1 MVQQVQ
7 GPFDAH
13 LLTHVWGRQPLLIRK
28 AFAVDTLL
36 RNSSSSSLSS
46 FSVGCWP
53 SSQDLWNFVTPKN
66 TGSDDDDDDDYYN
79 EEEYEE
85 WSIAESARWI
95 RHEGNDQLDSYT
107 MQVGPWRKEQHENN
121 QNDSYWTMVLN
132 DVDRQVPAL
141 ANWLDDTFGFL
152 PRWRRDDAQISLAP
166 TPPNTTTTDT
176 GNDSNSSDGSSIGPH
191 VDNYDVFLI
200 QMTGCK
206 HWRIGTRTISTQQ
219 EYDALIPHLS
229 VRILN
234 VVQEEEAPEEE
245 TNQKETVPTNPNPGG
260 VPPSLPV
267 TWVDWYLE
275 PGDALYLPPRVV
287 HWGMAHSGP
296 FGSDDHHNH
305 HNNNNTYCMT
315 LSVGCRAPSAS
326 ELLVQ
331 VAEHVATSV
340 SATATARLQ
349 DVHRIQEQQQRIS
362 SLQGET
368 AAVSSNPTDTNATD
382 NDNTVLPGTS
392 SGSITQEDR
401 EHAKQLVRNAV
412 EAVLEDEAVWDQLL
426 GTTVTEPIRFWEPSS
441 QTFQGWR
448 NDNDDDED
456 SVEFAE
462 PLSGEA
468 NVQGWEDNTNNND
481 DDDEEEDFLERLA
494 KPPTSRPSTSAS
506 ALVDQMIRNNDKSTV
521 LLRAPGISFATS
533 QFKATSSGRPQSL
546 DPHPHHH
553 DDDSIPKDGIVDRL
567 YGHGQ
572 VWEVG
577 SLAMENG
584 PVGVTVARKVFD
596 KMERGKAIQSS
607 DLVHASAELET
618 VLIDLVEHGFLI
630 PSSSS
635 SG

>member
-7 GPFDAH
+7 GPFDPH
-13 LLTHVWGRQPLLIRK
+13 LLTRVWGRQPLLIRK
-28 AFAVDTLL
+28 AFEVDTLL
-36 RNSSSSSLSS
+36 RNASSSSSSS
-46 FSVGCWP
+46 SSQFGCWP
-53 SSQDLWNFVTPKN
+53 SSQDLWNLVTPKN
-66 TGSDDDDDDDYYN
+66 TGSDDDDDDYYN
-79 EEEYEE
+79 EEEEDDDEE
-85 WSIAESARWI
+85 WSIAESTRWI
-95 RHEGNDQLDSYT
+95 RHEGNDQLDSYN
-107 MQVGPWRKEQHENN
+107 MQVGPWMEHQNN
-121 QNDSYWTMVLN
+121 KKSNNYWTMVLN

-166 TPPNTTTTDT
+166 TPPTNTTK
-176 GNDSNSSDGSSIGPH
+176 NGSSIGPH

-234 VVQEEEAPEEE
+234 VVESPKEEE
-245 TNQKETVPTNPNPGG
+245 NDHQKETVATNPIPG
-260 VPPSLPV
+260 VPPLPV

-296 FGSDDHHNH
+296 FGWDTDNIHNDT
-305 HNNNNTYCMT
+305 TYCMT

-349 DVHRIQEQQQRIS
+349 DFHRLQPQQQHRHQQQQRIS
-362 SLQGET
+362 SLQAEET
-368 AAVSSNPTDTNATD
+368 AAASVSSNPTDTNTTD
-382 NDNTVLPGTS
+382 NNDRTTTLLPG
-392 SGSITQEDR
+392 GSITHEDR
-401 EHAKQLVRNAV
+401 EQAKQLVRNAV
-412 EAVLEDEAVWDQLL
+412 EAVLEDPAVWDELL
-426 GTTVTEPIRFWEPSS
+426 GTTVTEPIRFWEPSAS

-448 NDNDDDED
+448 NDNDDDD
-456 SVEFAE
+456 SIEFAE
-462 PLSGEA
+462 PLSAEA
-468 NVQGWEDNTNNND
+468 NEECWEDNNNNNNND
-481 DDDEEEDFLERLA
+481 DDDEDSWERLA

-553 DDDSIPKDGIVDRL
+553 HDDSIQKDGIVDRL

-572 VWEVG
+572 VWEVR
-577 SLAMENG
+577 SLAMENRS
-584 PVGVTVARKVFD
+584 VGATVACKVFD

-607 DLVHASAELET
+607 DLLHASAELET

-630 PSSSS
+630 PSLSS